1 MVELILQINSLGIRF
16 CQIFWDSKFKGRQ
29 ISLLF
34 FVIGMVMSGITG
46 NSIIRDLTVSY
57 LFLWSSIGTIYGNL
71 VVPNRFI
78 KAKSGRDMLR
88 DFSRKSFYYGWFLI
102 GMFSASISLMVDNVG
117 ILFGIVDVNFY
128 FYIFPYVFYISLL
141 LFSICWFTYHIFS
154 NVFKLVYIERE
165 INFHSMILAFSSI
178 LCVYGE
184 ILPISFFIAV
194 LTVSFTCV
202 KYIVSYRKYMFEGN
216 KFL

>member
-1 MVELILQINSLGIRF
+1 MVELILQINRFGIRF
-16 CQIFWDSKFKGRQ
+16 CQMFWDSKFKGRP

-34 FVIGMVMSGITG
+34 LIIGIVMSVITG
-46 NSIIRDLTVSY
+46 NSLIRYLTISY
-57 LFLWSSIGTIYGNL
+57 LFLWSSIGALYGNL

-78 KAKSGRDMLR
+78 KAKSGREMLR

-102 GMFSASISLMVDNVG
+102 GIFSVSISLMVVNIG
-117 ILFGIVDVNFY
+117 ILFGIEDANLN

-154 NVFKLVYIERE
+154 NAFKLVYIERE

-184 ILPISFFIAV
+184 ILPMSFFIAV
-194 LTVSFTCV
+194 LTVSFSSV
-202 KYIVSYRKYMFEGN
+202 KYIVSYRKYMFESN